1 MDRWLKSGSLK
12 KTIKTS
18 ATVPPVAMEAS
29 TANSVEEDGAVANA
43 RIAGQDE
50 GFLDESATA
59 EEFHDKIKENCWV
72 VNPYSAVSEKP
83 ACLTSHQLVYVS
95 TLDGR
100 LWALD
105 AALGG
110 AVVWNVNTGSGP
122 MLSSSIHRLE
132 EKPPSVHLT
141 EIRTSI
147 SPSSAVEL
155 NSTSALANYA
165 TEAGCNHN
173 SSMLNLISSLTM
185 KLALCLWNK
194 HDSLQAL
201 PKVIETP
208 LLTNNGQWVR
218 MIPSLSGGLYRF
230 NGDSI
235 EPVPVTADNLLQSS
249 GFLFSDDLVISGEW
263 NFSVGHHDL
272 KLMADLGSDCH
283 STNSPPSTDVLD
295 FELKI
300 IVPEGLVCA
309 LSKVEPGRILWKH
322 KFDTPVVSAWHHRG
336 GKMTEV
342 DLFSGAR
349 MFNDNMGSITPSLYI
364 GMHNKQLYIQ
374 ESVTVQR
381 SVGNWASNL
390 LTDESSNNLR
400 IPWHPVPA
408 TSTAL
413 DLLDDHLLAS
423 EDPTTV
429 DESQASTTAISV
441 LYGSSYVNGNGFFLF
456 SEESLKKTK
465 HSQCLKNATLSLDGD
480 TIAMEGD
487 DDNDDDFF
495 SEEETPVQI
504 IIEVIVVEKH
514 IPMKQDTDSGVDMR
528 LSLRSHSDPGS
539 TILAPEFISRYLT
552 DFDPVRCL
560 GKGGFGIVFEAKNK
574 IDDWHYAIKRIAL
587 PNSQESRDRVM
598 REVKALAKLD
608 HQHIVRY
615 FNAWLECPPP
625 GWQEDQ
631 DKLCPLKAF
640 NRARAFERERAYHPG
655 AFKIAR
661 AYHPGAFKI
670 ARAYHPGA
678 FKIAR
683 AYHPGAFKIARA
695 YHPGAFKRERA
706 YHPEAF
712 KRARAYR
719 PEAFKRAR
727 AYRPEAF
734 KRVRAYRPR
743 VFKRLRA
750 YHPRAIKRTRAYHLR
765 VFKRSRAYRP
775 RAFKRARAFRPSDQL
790 SYSDDVT
797 TDGTEQSRKKNHVN
811 NKSLI
816 DNSSVYLNLCN
827 RKGLDPLLMG
837 NIKDSFSNR
846 LPSDISDSFIKFE
859 ASEGYE
865 ASERREES
873 VINVNSASSET
884 GDSPFGHFGYQ
895 HKSNSDEMKQV
906 VVKRPM
912 SLQISPGGGVIVPVK
927 ASRMFLF
934 IQMQL
939 CRKESLREWLKDNV
953 GPRDKRTVLNMFL
966 QILDAVEYVHL
977 QGLIH
982 RDLKPSN
989 IFFSLDGQIKVGD
1002 FGLVTAMVES
1012 GDQRT
1017 PGGDGDTFLGD
1028 EIHTAQVGT
1037 QLYMSPEQSK
1047 GLPYNYKV
1055 DIYSLGVILV
1065 ELLVPFGT
1073 EMERIRTLLD
1083 VRKNKLPP
1091 HFKQD
1096 YSEEYGLLHLML
1108 SHYPDQRPTT
1118 YGIRARAPFNQETE
1132 SDEWH
1137 FDLPSS
1143 RRRTM
1148 SNTFSNTSSLDS
1160 SCEQK
1165 ELVKQLC

>member
-29 TANSVEEDGAVANA
+29 TAN
-43 RIAGQDE
+43 R
-50 GFLDESATA
+50 
-59 EEFHDKIKENCWV
+59 
-72 VNPYSAVSEKP
+72 
-83 ACLTSHQLVYVS
+83 LVYVS

-132 EKPPSVHLT
+132 
-141 EIRTSI
+141 
-147 SPSSAVEL
+147 VEL
-155 NSTSALANYA
+155 EVVNPHLR
-165 TEAGCNHN
+165 GGRVKNHLGKTTL
-173 SSMLNLISSLTM
+173 SSPDRDSNFDLPVLSSRAQLD
-185 KLALCLWNK
+185 KR
-194 HDSLQAL
+194 
-201 PKVIETP
+201 
-208 LLTNNGQWVR
+208 LTNNGQWVR

-249 GFLFSDDLVISGEW
+249 GFLFSDDLVI
-263 NFSVGHHDL
+263 
-272 KLMADLGSDCH
+272 SDCH

-413 DLLDDHLLAS
+413 GLLDDHLLAS

-504 IIEVIVVEKH
+504 IIVSLWFWWKEVLVISCTTALLFNLVITQRFLHIFANQHKNVIVQKEVIVVEKH

-539 TILAPEFISRYLT
+539 TVLAPEFISRYLT

-631 DKLCPLKAF
+631 DKLCPLKSLQESKSLQSRSLQESKSLPSRSLQESKSLPSKSLQEIKSLSSKGHQE
-640 NRARAFERERAYHPG
+640 NKSLPSKG
-655 AFKIAR
+655 LQKIKSL
-661 AYHPGAFKI
+661 PSKGLQESKSLSSKVLQKI
-670 ARAYHPGA
+670 KSL
-678 FKIAR
+678 F
-683 AYHPGAFKIARA
+683 
-695 YHPGAFKRERA
+695 
-706 YHPEAF
+706 
-712 KRARAYR
+712 
-719 PEAFKRAR
+719 
-727 AYRPEAF
+727 
-734 KRVRAYRPR
+734 
-743 VFKRLRA
+743 
-750 YHPRAIKRTRAYHLR
+750 
-765 VFKRSRAYRP
+765 
-775 RAFKRARAFRPSDQL
+775 DQL
-790 SYSDDVT
+790 SYSEDVT
-797 TDGTEQSRKKNHVN
+797 TDGTEQARKKNHVN

-827 RKGLDPLLMG
+827 RRGLDPLLMG

-912 SLQISPGGGVIVPVK
+912 SLQISSGGGVIVPVK

-1017 PGGDGDTFLGD
+1017 PSGDGDTFLGD

-1165 ELVKQLC
+1165 ELVKQSC

>member
-1 MDRWLKSGSLK
+1 MLS
-12 KTIKTS
+12 
-18 ATVPPVAMEAS
+18 S
-29 TANSVEEDGAVANA
+29 TAEDGDIEVQILVGYTILSNSPTFKVRVRHTILATSPTFKVRTRGERQANYLFNQA
-43 RIAGQDE
+43 HLQSDNQTHYLSNQTFFQSKNGR
-50 GFLDESATA
+50 
-59 EEFHDKIKENCWV
+59 
-72 VNPYSAVSEKP
+72 
-83 ACLTSHQLVYVS
+83 LVYVS
-95 TLDGR
+95 TLDGK

-132 EKPPSVHLT
+132 
-141 EIRTSI
+141 
-147 SPSSAVEL
+147 
-155 NSTSALANYA
+155 
-165 TEAGCNHN
+165 
-173 SSMLNLISSLTM
+173 
-185 KLALCLWNK
+185 
-194 HDSLQAL
+194 
-201 PKVIETP
+201 
-208 LLTNNGQWVR
+208 LTNNGQWVR

-249 GFLFSDDLVISGEW
+249 GFLFSDDLVISGGKESQTYGVDARSGRVMW

-272 KLMADLGSDCH
+272 KLMADLSSDCH
-283 STNSPPSTDVLD
+283 STSSPPSTDDLY

-300 IVPEGLVCA
+300 IVPEGL
-309 LSKVEPGRILWKH
+309 
-322 KFDTPVVSAWHHRG
+322 FDTPVVSAWHHRE

-413 DLLDDHLLAS
+413 GLLDDQLLTS
-423 EDPTTV
+423 EDPTTD

-441 LYGSSYVNGNGFFLF
+441 LYGSSYVNGNGFFFF

-480 TIAMEGD
+480 TITMKGGD
-487 DDNDDDFF
+487 DSDFF

-504 IIEVIVVEKH
+504 IIVSLWFWWKEVLEVIVVEKH

-539 TILAPEFISRYLT
+539 TVLTPEFISRYLT

-587 PNSQESRDRVM
+587 PNRQESRDRVM

-608 HQHIVRY
+608 HQHI
-615 FNAWLECPPP
+615 
-625 GWQEDQ
+625 
-631 DKLCPLKAF
+631 
-640 NRARAFERERAYHPG
+640 
-655 AFKIAR
+655 
-661 AYHPGAFKI
+661 
-670 ARAYHPGA
+670 
-678 FKIAR
+678 
-683 AYHPGAFKIARA
+683 
-695 YHPGAFKRERA
+695 
-706 YHPEAF
+706 
-712 KRARAYR
+712 
-719 PEAFKRAR
+719 
-727 AYRPEAF
+727 
-734 KRVRAYRPR
+734 
-743 VFKRLRA
+743 
-750 YHPRAIKRTRAYHLR
+750 
-765 VFKRSRAYRP
+765 
-775 RAFKRARAFRPSDQL
+775 
-790 SYSDDVT
+790 
-797 TDGTEQSRKKNHVN
+797 
-811 NKSLI
+811 
-816 DNSSVYLNLCN
+816 
-827 RKGLDPLLMG
+827 
-837 NIKDSFSNR
+837 
-846 LPSDISDSFIKFE
+846 
-859 ASEGYE
+859 
-865 ASERREES
+865 
-873 VINVNSASSET
+873 
-884 GDSPFGHFGYQ
+884 
-895 HKSNSDEMKQV
+895 
-906 VVKRPM
+906 
-912 SLQISPGGGVIVPVK
+912 

-966 QILDAVEYVHL
+966 QILDAVEY
-977 QGLIH
+977 
-982 RDLKPSN
+982 PSN

-1073 EMERIRTLLD
+1073 EMERIRTLLG

-1165 ELVKQLC
+1165 ELVKQSC

>member
-1 MDRWLKSGSLK
+1 MRDRRDSDQFTRDKAKGFLEHLRSDLENIIDLLSMGRWLKSGSLK
-12 KTIKTS
+12 KAIKTS

-29 TANSVEEDGAVANA
+29 TTN
-43 RIAGQDE
+43 R
-50 GFLDESATA
+50 
-59 EEFHDKIKENCWV
+59 
-72 VNPYSAVSEKP
+72 
-83 ACLTSHQLVYVS
+83 LVYVS

-132 EKPPSVHLT
+132 
-141 EIRTSI
+141 
-147 SPSSAVEL
+147 
-155 NSTSALANYA
+155 
-165 TEAGCNHN
+165 
-173 SSMLNLISSLTM
+173 
-185 KLALCLWNK
+185 
-194 HDSLQAL
+194 
-201 PKVIETP
+201 
-208 LLTNNGQWVR
+208 LTNNGQWVR

-249 GFLFSDDLVISGEW
+249 GFLFSDDLVIS
-263 NFSVGHHDL
+263 
-272 KLMADLGSDCH
+272 DLGSDCH

-322 KFDTPVVSAWHHRG
+322 KNSYPTSLLQFDTPVVSAWHHRG

-390 LTDESSNNLR
+390 LTDESSNNFR

-413 DLLDDHLLAS
+413 GLLDDHLLAS
-423 EDPTTV
+423 EDPTTD

-504 IIEVIVVEKH
+504 IIVSLWFWWKEVLVISCTTALLFNLVITQRFLHIFANQHKNVIVQKEVIVVEKH

-539 TILAPEFISRYLT
+539 TVLAPEFISRYLT

-631 DKLCPLKAF
+631 DKLCPLKATLAISNEQTTISEVIPIVNGIKLDMESNQDKSLGPIVKDVLHNLKTYYVNIEENNLF
-640 NRARAFERERAYHPG
+640 SFATILDPR
-655 AFKIAR
+655 FKVDVFSSPQSSKEAKSRLEAKLSEEEEEEEEEPPDKLSRVETASGPMASVYSRLIASKGNIQTR
-661 AYHPGAFKI
+661 PNNVMSPKI
-670 ARAYHPGA
+670 QL
-678 FKIAR
+678 
-683 AYHPGAFKIARA
+683 
-695 YHPGAFKRERA
+695 E
-706 YHPEAF
+706 
-712 KRARAYR
+712 
-719 PEAFKRAR
+719 
-727 AYRPEAF
+727 
-734 KRVRAYRPR
+734 
-743 VFKRLRA
+743 
-750 YHPRAIKRTRAYHLR
+750 
-765 VFKRSRAYRP
+765 
-775 RAFKRARAFRPSDQL
+775 SDQL
-790 SYSDDVT
+790 SYSEDVT

-827 RKGLDPLLMG
+827 GKGLDPLLMG